1 MPLTRLSV
9 IPAVLGAALVA
20 TVLAAPAHAQATPP
34 ANALPLSKIVA
45 MLEAELGPHRIL
57 EVEWY
62 AEGYWE
68 ILYATPDGRL
78 IEVARDPVTGLEP
91 R

>member
-1 MPLTRLSV
+1 MPLASLSLRS
-9 IPAVLGAALVA
+9 AALAAALVA
-20 TVLAAPAHAQATPP
+20 TGVAASAQSTPP

-57 EVEWY
+57 EAEWY

-68 ILYATPDGRL
+68 ILYVTADGRQ
-78 IEVARDPVTGLEP
+78 IEVARDPVTGLAP